1 MSGKEYFNSGE
12 GLLLKH
18 QGGKTIQEN
27 TLLKYE
33 FKADIKKTTSPRYVA
48 FNGNVNG
55 RLQVDKHNQNSAFL
69 IYVEHDGYDIRLQF
83 SYELMS
89 LILEIRNSFYDAE
102 PVRNPFYDIGRSS
115 LEFKRLSY
123 TPKLVEMLTTKRIK
137 LDEDKRE
144 QIILKNAKE
153 ILDLKNKHQ
162 EGLIE
167 LLMREEARN
176 KLENEE

>member
-1 MSGKEYFNSGE
+1 MSGKDYFNSGE

-27 TLLKYE
+27 TLLKYD
-33 FKADIKKTTSPRYVA
+33 FKADIKKVTSPKYVT

-55 RLQVDKHNQNSAFL
+55 RLQVDKHNQNSVFM
-69 IYVEHDGYDIRLQF
+69 IYVEHDGYDIRFHL
-83 SYELMS
+83 SYELMN

-102 PVRNPFYDIGRSS
+102 PVKNPFYDIGHSK

-123 TPKLVEMLTTKRIK
+123 TPKLIEMLTTKRIR
-137 LDEDKRE
+137 LDENKRE

-153 ILDLKNKHQ
+153 ILDLKNRHQ
-162 EGLIE
+162 EGIIE